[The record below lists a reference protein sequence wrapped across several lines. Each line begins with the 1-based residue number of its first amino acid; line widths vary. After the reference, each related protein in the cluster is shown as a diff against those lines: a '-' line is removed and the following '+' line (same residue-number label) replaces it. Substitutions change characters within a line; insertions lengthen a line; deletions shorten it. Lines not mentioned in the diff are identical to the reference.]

1 MRSICP
7 YFNFSSLLFN
17 LVRNLSSCEPEDM
30 DRVIKATPIRHCPE
44 LCKENVFDIV
54 KMTESDLNMATIE
67 RALNSAA
74 SAGEEYD
81 FKPE

>member
-1 MRSICP
+1 
-7 YFNFSSLLFN
+7 
-17 LVRNLSSCEPEDM
+17 M